1 MSNES
6 LAAPERTTVNFVSY
20 FSYIAGTLDWGS
32 PQWCTLEKHL
42 NAIQEP
48 FESLTMGAVL
58 RAISATRD
66 VHPELPVT
74 FVNRLLG
81 PDDVSRKELFSVIR
95 RLLRVF
101 DLSVVELLALVDILD
116 RCPGSVEDLSV
127 RNLLG
132 LISIVDIAAI
142 PRTPDPVAEAIKAA
156 SDCVH

>member
-1 MSNES
+1 MSSES
-6 LAAPERTTVNFVSY
+6 LGAPERTTVNFVSY

-66 VHPELPVT
+66 VHPELPGT

-132 LISIVDIAAI
+132 LISIVDTAAI
-142 PRTPDPVAEAIKAA
+142 PLTPDPVAEAIKAA
-156 SDCVH
+156 SECVH